1 MYKTSLLFTLSF
13 FVFSSLYAQTR
24 PHLDRN
30 QIENL
35 TGAKGEL
42 DVDSGVF
49 KVTAPRED
57 LKVNSMGVKLTPA
70 LGLTS
75 WASFQPMGD
84 DVEVM
89 GDMVLLEDQINPV
102 MQIALENGFHIT
114 ALHNHY
120 LWDSPKVM
128 FMHIEGRGTVQN
140 LATSVGKVFE
150 SIKKTSQG
158 SVWSLPPS
166 LLDTARSTIDP
177 KTIDAILDKKGT
189 LKEGVYKIVWG
200 RTTQMNGHEMG
211 AQMGVNTWAAF
222 SGTAKKAIVLGDFAV
237 KEDEVQ
243 DVLKVLLKHNIFII
257 SLHQHMM
264 GEHPKMMFVHYMG
277 RGELMDLLTALKEAL
292 ACIQST
298 KS

>member
-13 FVFSSLYAQTR
+13 FVFSSLQAQIR
-24 PHLDRN
+24 PQLDIY

-35 TGAKGEL
+35 TGVKGEL

-75 WASFQPMGD
+75 WASFQPMGA

-89 GDMVLLEDQINPV
+89 GDIEDQINPA
-102 MQIALENGFHIT
+102 MQIALENGFYIT

-158 SVWSLPPS
+158 SVWTLPPS

-189 LKEGVYKIVWG
+189 LKEGVYKIVWD
-200 RTTQMNGHEMG
+200 RTTQMNGHE
-211 AQMGVNTWAAF
+211 MGVNTWAAF
-222 SGTAKKAIVLGDFAV
+222 SGTAKQAVVLGDFAV

-243 DVLKVLLKHNIFII
+243 NVLKVLLKHNIFII
-257 SLHQHMM
+257 SLHQNRR
-264 GEHPKMMFVHYMG
+264 GG
-277 RGELMDLLTALKEAL
+277 RT
-292 ACIQST
+292 QSRNAT
-298 KS
+298 LIGY

>member
-13 FVFSSLYAQTR
+13 FVFSSLQAQIR
-24 PHLDRN
+24 PQLDIY

-35 TGAKGEL
+35 TGVKGEL

-75 WASFQPMGD
+75 WASFQPMGA

-89 GDMVLLEDQINPV
+89 GDIEDQINPA
-102 MQIALENGFHIT
+102 MQIALENGFYIT

-128 FMHIEGRGTVQN
+128 FMHIEGKGTVQN

-158 SVWSLPPS
+158 SVLNLAHSI
-166 LLDTARSTIDP
+166 LDTDKSTL
-177 KTIDAILDKKGT
+177 KSETIDAILKTKGILT
-189 LKEGVYKIVWG
+189 DGVYKVIWNKTNQIG
-200 RTTQMNGHEMG
+200 RD
-211 AQMGVNTWAAF
+211 TWAAF
-222 SGTAKKAIVLGDFAV
+222 SGTDRQAVLMGDFAV

-243 DVLKVLLKHNIFII
+243 NVLKVLLKHNIFII
-257 SLHQHMM
+257 SLHQNRR
-264 GEHPKMMFVHYMG
+264 GG
-277 RGELMDLLTALKEAL
+277 RT
-292 ACIQST
+292 QSRNAT
-298 KS
+298 LIGY